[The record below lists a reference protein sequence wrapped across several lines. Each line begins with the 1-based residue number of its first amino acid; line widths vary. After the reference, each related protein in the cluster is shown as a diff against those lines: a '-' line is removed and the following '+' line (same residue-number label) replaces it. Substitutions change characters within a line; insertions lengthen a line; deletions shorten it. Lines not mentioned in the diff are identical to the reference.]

1 MKIGAYYSHLNGLEW
16 LLHHYSKYWDE
27 INNALNSVNAEDC
40 RNKVSEEKTMK
51 GRLLYAPKDMNKAIK
66 KALYSYGWSNP
77 KRYDFLLTDNSKLT
91 AEMINQRMSIDQQKQ
106 FMDGKGEKYYQGFTE
121 ADFFKDRVS
130 IEVQFGKYSFV
141 QYDMF
146 VKHAADYMHDRI
158 DLGIEI
164 VPMKSLEKEMSS
176 GPSNYE
182 RNLHEILRQG
192 RIFPPVPLILIGI
205 IP

>member
-1 MKIGAYYSHLNGLEW
+1 MKIEAKYSHLNGFEW
-16 LLHHYSKYWDE
+16 LTHHHPVLWDE
-27 INNALNSVNAEDC
+27 IEEAIRAVDALSC
-40 RNKVSEEKTMK
+40 KTKISKEKTMVGK
-51 GRLLYAPKDMNKAIK
+51 QLFAPMEMNKKIK
-66 KALYSYGWSNP
+66 HELVSRGWHNP
-77 KRYDFLLTDNSKLT
+77 ERYDFLLTDDPLLT
-91 AEMINQRMSIDQQKQ
+91 AKMIDERMTLDQQKEFLGQ
-106 FMDGKGEKYYQGFTE
+106 KKKAYHQGHTM
-121 ADFFKDRVS
+121 ADFFKNGVS

-146 VKHAADYMHDRI
+146 VKHAADYMQDRI

-192 RIFPPVPLILIGI
+192 RIFPPVPLILVGI
-205 IP
+205 AP